1 MGDYMSDKAELY
13 IHIPFCV
20 RKCLYCD
27 FLSFPA
33 DDAIKE
39 KYVDAL
45 CEEIMSIGEER
56 CKASLSSVFI
66 GGGTPSIL
74 PGGNIARIMKC
85 VSDSFELD
93 EDAEITIECNP
104 GTVDDEK
111 LRIYRECGIN
121 RISFGLQSA
130 DDGELKR
137 LGRIHTYGD
146 FVESYGKAVVA
157 GFSNINVDLMSDIPG
172 QTLESWE
179 NTLRSVCS
187 LDPAPAHISA
197 YSLIVEEGTPFG
209 DMQNAGELVI
219 PDEDTDREMYHMT
232 SSILSGYGYARYEI
246 SNYSKPGFECR
257 HNVGYWTGVP
267 YYAAG
272 IDSSSYYGH
281 CRYADTDDIESYMRD
296 PASEPFLIERLG
308 KSELMSEFMILGLRM
323 ICGVSRA
330 EFRKRFSEELDD
342 VYGDKIKRFISEG
355 LLTEGFSETAPGT
368 EHETVGG
375 VCDRIFLTERGLD
388 LANYVMQG
396 FI

>member
-74 PGGNIARIMKC
+74 PGSNIARIMKC

-257 HNVGYWTGVP
+257 HNVGYWTGIP
-267 YYAAG
+267 YAAG
-272 IDSSSYYGH
+272 IDSSSYYGY